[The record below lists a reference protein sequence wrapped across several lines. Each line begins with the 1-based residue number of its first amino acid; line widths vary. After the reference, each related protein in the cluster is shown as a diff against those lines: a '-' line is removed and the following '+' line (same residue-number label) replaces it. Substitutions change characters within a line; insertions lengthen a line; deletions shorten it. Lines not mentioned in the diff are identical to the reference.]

1 MTPAIKRK
9 VFVMC
14 WEDKDVVLLIILPTA
29 ETVTMDNNVK
39 KSNLVLN
46 CNTMGGVDRADQDL
60 KDYILFRGRRVRI
73 VMTFNFIR
81 VAL

>member
-1 MTPAIKRK
+1 MTPVIKRK

-14 WEDKDVVLLIILPTA
+14 WKDKDAVLLIILPTA

-60 KDYILFRGRRVRI
+60 KDYPVQR
-73 VMTFNFIR
+73 
-81 VAL
+81 